1 MKIFVI
7 AFACEPNRTSE
18 PGVGWNVVRE
28 MSKRHRLIVVTRANN
43 KESVMSA
50 WCGGNVDWL
59 FFDLPRW
66 FCWLKK
72 RIPYGSQI
80 YQEFWNRKVARRFA
94 EEMRS
99 CDIVHQVTFGAAFFT
114 PWAARYAK
122 KFVWGPLGGGD
133 KPIPRAFTK
142 RMGVLAQIKEWTYGF
157 ISKVACQ
164 GAFWSRGLR
173 NKVDAVVFRT
183 KEFSKRM
190 NLRDD
195 VDVSVICETAYT
207 KSIVTRQYN
216 IAKIPL
222 QVMIVGRLIPHK
234 APDFAVRAFSRFISN
249 GGEGELHIYGGG
261 PLRSRL
267 EKQAMSVLNPG
278 VQRRRGK
285 VIFHGNVPNAEV
297 LKALDSADVML
308 HLSFRE
314 GGSWSMLEAMAH
326 GLPVVCQRA
335 SGMDDMVTDNC
346 GFKIAA
352 SNPDSLIEEAAGRL
366 MEYYSR
372 RDLLRAHGVE
382 AQKRVSSIYR
392 WENVANQIDE
402 VYSRITGGGNAK

>member
-1 MKIFVI
+1 MRIFII

-28 MSKRHRLIVVTRANN
+28 MAYRHNVTVVTRANN
-43 KESVMSA
+43 RDVIESA
-50 WCGGNVDWL
+50 GGIKNVKWIY
-59 FFDLPRW
+59 FDLASW
-66 FCWLKK
+66 VCKLKK

-80 YQEFWNRKVARRFA
+80 YQEIWNKAVAKRFCN
-94 EEMRS
+94 EIETS
-99 CDIVHQVTFGAAFFT
+99 DIVHQLTFGAAFFT
-114 PWAARYAK
+114 PWAAQFAK

-164 GAFWSRGLR
+164 GTFWSRGLR
-173 NKVDAVVFRT
+173 SKVDAVVFRT

-195 VDVSVICETAYT
+195 ADVSVICETAYT
-207 KSIVTRQYN
+207 KSIVPRQYD
-216 IAKIPL
+216 IAKRPL
-222 QVMIVGRLIPHK
+222 RVMMVGRLIPHK
-234 APDFAVRAFSRFISN
+234 APEFAVRAFGRFISN
-249 GGEGELHIYGGG
+249 GGEGELHIYGDG

-267 EKQAMSVLNPG
+267 EKLSMSVLNVG
-278 VQRRRGK
+278 AQRRSGT
-285 VIFHGNVPNAEV
+285 VIFHGNVPNGEV

-335 SGMDDMVTDNC
+335 SGMDDMVTDDC

-352 SNPDSLIEEAAGRL
+352 SNPDGLIEEAAGRL
-366 MEYYSR
+366 MEYYSS

-382 AQKRVSSIYR
+382 AQKRVASIYR
-392 WENVANQIDE
+392 WENVSDQIDG

>member
-1 MKIFVI
+1 
-7 AFACEPNRTSE
+7 
-18 PGVGWNVVRE
+18 
-28 MSKRHRLIVVTRANN
+28 
-43 KESVMSA
+43 
-50 WCGGNVDWL
+50 
-59 FFDLPRW
+59 
-66 FCWLKK
+66 
-72 RIPYGSQI
+72 
-80 YQEFWNRKVARRFA
+80 
-94 EEMRS
+94 
-99 CDIVHQVTFGAAFFT
+99 
-114 PWAARYAK
+114 
-122 KFVWGPLGGGD
+122 
-133 KPIPRAFTK
+133 
-142 RMGVLAQIKEWTYGF
+142 
-157 ISKVACQ
+157 
-164 GAFWSRGLR
+164 
-173 NKVDAVVFRT
+173 VDAVVFRT

-249 GGEGELHIYGGG
+249 GGEGELHIYGDG

-285 VIFHGNVPNAEV
+285 IIFHGNVPNAEV

-352 SNPDSLIEEAAGRL
+352 SNPDSLTEEAAGRL